1 MISGRRGEG
10 PRPRSRRSVVL
21 AGDIGG
27 TNTRLAFFEVERQRL
42 HLVSEAVFPSRS
54 YQKLQQIIREFAS
67 SQSYRAE
74 AACFGIAGPVN
85 KGVVQTPNLPW
96 TVVAAAIA
104 DEIGLT
110 SIQLLN
116 DLEANA
122 YGIAL
127 LSAADTICINPG
139 LSEPTRNRAVISAG
153 TGLGEA
159 GLFWTGQ
166 KHLVCASEG
175 GHGDFA
181 PRNDLEIELLCY
193 LKRVFQHVSYERVL
207 SGPGLVNIYSF
218 LRDTGRAE
226 EPEWLRL
233 EMQISNPAAIISRAA
248 LAGKNVLCEQAL
260 DLFVSIYG
268 AEAGNLGLRFMA
280 TDGVFLGGGIAPK
293 IAPRL
298 ASAVFMES
306 FTAKGRMSSLLQAMP
321 VYIITNEKTALL
333 GAALVAARS
342 ILNM

>member
-1 MISGRRGEG
+1 M
-10 PRPRSRRSVVL
+10 VL

-27 TNTRLAFFEVERQRL
+27 TNTRLAFFEVESQRL

-54 YQKLQQIIREFAS
+54 YQNLQQIISEFTS
-67 SQSYRAE
+67 SQSCRAE
-74 AACFGIAGPVN
+74 AACFGIAGPVS

-122 YGIAL
+122 HGIAL
-127 LSAADTICINPG
+127 LSAGDTICVNPG
-139 LSEPTRNRAVISAG
+139 SPEPTGNRAVISAG

-159 GLFWTGQ
+159 GLFWNGQ
-166 KHLVCASEG
+166 KHFVCASEG

-181 PRNDLEIELLCY
+181 PRNGLEVELLCY
-193 LKRVFQHVSYERVL
+193 LERQFQHVSYERVL

-218 LRDTGRAE
+218 LRDTGRTE
-226 EPEWLRL
+226 EPDWLRL
-233 EMQISNPAAIISRAA
+233 EMQTSNPAAVISSTA
-248 LAGKNVLCEQAL
+248 LAGKDALCQQAL
-260 DLFVSIYG
+260 DLLVSIYG

-280 TDGVFLGGGIAPK
+280 TGGVFLGGGIAPK

-298 ASAVFMES
+298 ASAVFIES
-306 FTAKGRMSSLLQAMP
+306 FTGKGRMSSLLQAMP

-333 GAALVAARS
+333 GAALVAAQSTRNTY
-342 ILNM
+342 ICG

>member
-1 MISGRRGEG
+1 
-10 PRPRSRRSVVL
+10 VVL

-27 TNTRLAFFEVERQRL
+27 TNTRLAFFQVESQRL
-42 HLVSEAVFPSRS
+42 HLVSEAVFPSRK
-54 YQKLQQIIREFAS
+54 YQNLQQIISEFSS
-67 SQSYRAE
+67 SQNYRAE

-85 KGVVQTPNLPW
+85 NGVVQTPNLPW
-96 TVVAAAIA
+96 TVVASAIA
-104 DEIGLT
+104 NEIGLT
-110 SIQLLN
+110 YVQLLN

-122 YGIAL
+122 HGIEL
-127 LSAADTICINPG
+127 LSARDTICIHAGSPEATG
-139 LSEPTRNRAVISAG
+139 NRAVISAG

-159 GLFWTGQ
+159 GLFWDGQ
-166 KHLVCASEG
+166 NHLVFASEG

-181 PRNDLEIELLCY
+181 PRNDLELELLRY
-193 LKRVFQHVSYERVL
+193 LERQFEHVSYERVL

-226 EPEWLRL
+226 EPDWLRL
-233 EMQISNPAAIISRAA
+233 EMQTGNPAAVISSAA
-248 LAGKNVLCEQAL
+248 LAGNNPLCQKAL

-280 TDGVFLGGGIAPK
+280 RGGVFLGGGIAPK
-293 IAPRL
+293 IAPKL
-298 ASAVFMES
+298 VSALFMES

-333 GAALVAARS
+333 GAALVAAQSARATR
-342 ILNM
+342 ICG

>member
-1 MISGRRGEG
+1 M
-10 PRPRSRRSVVL
+10 VL

-27 TNTRLAFFEVERQRL
+27 TNTRLAFFQVESQRL

-54 YQKLQQIIREFAS
+54 YQNLQQIVSEFAS

-122 YGIAL
+122 HGIAL
-127 LSAADTICINPG
+127 LSAGDTISINPG
-139 LSEPTRNRAVISAG
+139 SPEPTGNRAVISAG

-159 GLFWTGQ
+159 GLFWNGQ
-166 KHLVCASEG
+166 KHVVCASEG

-181 PRNDLEIELLCY
+181 PRNDLEVELLCY
-193 LKRVFQHVSYERVL
+193 LERQFQHVSYERVL
-207 SGPGLVNIYSF
+207 SGPGLVNIYNF

-226 EPEWLRL
+226 EPDWLRL
-233 EMQISNPAAIISRAA
+233 EMQTSNPAAVISRAA
-248 LAGKNVLCEQAL
+248 LAGKDALCQQAL

-280 TDGVFLGGGIAPK
+280 TAGVFLGGGIAPK

-333 GAALVAARS
+333 GAALVAAQSTRNTY
-342 ILNM
+342 IRR